1 MSFEAMK
8 QRILAMPE
16 VAAWPQMTAII
27 GRATHHPCRSLW
39 DYPFIASRAV
49 GGTEEAA
56 IPGAG
61 AVFCSLAS
69 VHLVDDMLDDD
80 PNGDYH
86 TLGIGI
92 TANLALAFQAAAHR
106 ALDAATGDGEM
117 RATLQGNLAQM
128 ALATAYGQ
136 NLDAHGFR
144 SEEDYWRTVR
154 AKTPPLFGSAFYLG
168 ARLGGATEE
177 VAGHLQRLGGLIGM
191 FIQVSDDLADAVKT
205 PAGAD
210 WQRRFNNLPILYAL
224 TAEHPEREVFEQLSA
239 HPEDAAGI
247 TEAQK
252 ILLRSG
258 AVSYCALKLI
268 EFAREARELLARV
281 PLPDPGAIER
291 LLSAHMK
298 PVDRLFQSV
307 GIDMPAVLLP
317 D

>member
-8 QRILAMPE
+8 QRILALPE
-16 VAAWPQMTAII
+16 VAAWPQMTTFI
-27 GRATHHPCRSLW
+27 GRATHHPWRSLW

-49 GGTEEAA
+49 GGTDEAA

-61 AVFCSLAS
+61 AIFCSLAS

-86 TLGIGI
+86 TLGIGNA
-92 TANLALAFQAAAHR
+92 ANLALAFQAAGHR
-106 ALDAATGDGEM
+106 ALDATPGDGEL
-117 RATLQGNLAQM
+117 RAALQGNLARM

-136 NLDAHGFR
+136 NLDACGFR
-144 SEEDYWRTVR
+144 TEEEYWRTVQ

-168 ARLGGATEE
+168 ARLGGATEATAAQLE
-177 VAGHLQRLGGLIGM
+177 RLGGMIGM

-210 WQRRFNNLPILYAL
+210 WQRRFNNLAILFAL
-224 TAEHPEREVFEQLSA
+224 TADHPERESFEQLSA

-247 TEAQK
+247 AEAQK

-268 EFAREARELLARV
+268 EFAQETRELLASI
-281 PLPDPGAIER
+281 PLPDAAAIER
-291 LLSAHMK
+291 LLAAHMR
-298 PVDRLFQSV
+298 PLDLLFKSV
-307 GIDMPAVLLP
+307 GIDTPAAFLP

>member
-8 QRILAMPE
+8 QRILAFPE
-16 VAAWPQMTAII
+16 VAAWPQMTEMI
-27 GRATHHPCRSLW
+27 GRATHQPWRSLW

-49 GGTEEAA
+49 GGSDEAA

-86 TLGIGI
+86 TLGIGN
-92 TANLALAFQAAAHR
+92 TANIALAFQAAAHR
-106 ALDAATGDGEM
+106 ALDEAPVGAEM
-117 RATLQGNLAQM
+117 RAALQGNLARM

-136 NLDAHGFR
+136 NLDACGFHT
-144 SEEDYWRTVR
+144 EEEYWRTVQ

-168 ARLGGATEE
+168 ARLGGAAAATAEQLE
-177 VAGHLQRLGGLIGM
+177 RLGGLIGM
-191 FIQVSDDLADAVKT
+191 FIQVSDDLGDAVKT

-224 TAEHPEREVFEQLSA
+224 TADHPERELFDRLSA
-239 HPEDAAGI
+239 HPEDAEGI
-247 TEAQK
+247 AEAQK

-258 AVSYCALKLI
+258 AVSYCALRLI
-268 EFAREARELLARV
+268 EFAREARALLAAI
-281 PLPDPGAIER
+281 LLHDPEPIER
-291 LLSAHMK
+291 LLSVHMK
-298 PVDRLFQSV
+298 PLDRLFQSV
-307 GIDMPAVLLP
+307 GIDTPAILLL